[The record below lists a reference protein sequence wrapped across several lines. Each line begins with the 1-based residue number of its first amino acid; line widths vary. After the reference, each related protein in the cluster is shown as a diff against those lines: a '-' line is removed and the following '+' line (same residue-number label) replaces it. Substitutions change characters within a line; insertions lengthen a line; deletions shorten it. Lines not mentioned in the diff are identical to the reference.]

1 MTTTTAQTEAI
12 SLLCQARTALDVA
25 CTEAS
30 DHHALVD
37 DAEQIDTFRLIR
49 AFGAALDQ
57 VDDALRIATD
67 ALPADVDD
75 QGDEQ

>member
-1 MTTTTAQTEAI
+1 MTTATQDRAI
-12 SLLCQARTALDVA
+12 AALCEARTALDAA
-25 CTEAS
+25 CSEAS

-37 DAEQIDTFRLIR
+37 DVEQVETFRLIR

-57 VDDALRIATD
+57 VDDALRLATD
-67 ALPADVDD
+67 VLPADVDD

>member
-1 MTTTTAQTEAI
+1 MTTAQTRAI
-12 SLLCQARTALDVA
+12 AALCEARTALDAA
-25 CTEAS
+25 CSEAS

-37 DAEQIDTFRLIR
+37 DAEQVETFRLIR

-67 ALPADVDD
+67 VVDLD
-75 QGDEQ
+75 DDDDGRGRE

>member
-1 MTTTTAQTEAI
+1 MSTTTQDLALAA
-12 SLLCQARTALDVA
+12 LCEARTALDAA
-25 CTEAS
+25 CSEAS

-37 DAEQIDTFRLIR
+37 DAEQIETFRLIR

-67 ALPADVDD
+67 ALIEVDD
-75 QGDEQ
+75 S